1 MMQWRDKTDA
11 ETRRSK
17 KECVGG
23 GHISS
28 IYERPR
34 YKHEKQKIGRLAK
47 MADKGRLEVREGER
61 VRVCVYV

>member
-1 MMQWRDKTDA
+1 MMQLRDKNRCRDKT
-11 ETRRSK
+11 EQ
-17 KECVGG
+17 EGCVGG